1 MGLFSNL
8 IKKPLR
14 TEDEVLLAEAMIAVS
29 MADGDSQWE
38 EGDLIR
44 AFMGTLPEFK
54 NKDSY
59 EVYEK
64 AEKNVKLHGALN
76 RVKELGKLSSPV
88 LKNKAFFLAMDVA
101 LSSGEIDDGEEQ
113 VLSVMQETL
122 AIPDDVAQRYAEVL
136 QVKYASA

>member
-14 TEDEVLLAEAMIAVS
+14 TEDEVLLAEAMIAIS
-29 MADGDSQWE
+29 MADGDSQYE
-38 EGDLIR
+38 EADLIR

-76 RVKELGKLSSPV
+76 RVKELSKLSSPG

-113 VLSVMQETL
+113 VLAVMQEAL
-122 AIPDDVAQRYAEVL
+122 AIPDDVAQKYAEVL